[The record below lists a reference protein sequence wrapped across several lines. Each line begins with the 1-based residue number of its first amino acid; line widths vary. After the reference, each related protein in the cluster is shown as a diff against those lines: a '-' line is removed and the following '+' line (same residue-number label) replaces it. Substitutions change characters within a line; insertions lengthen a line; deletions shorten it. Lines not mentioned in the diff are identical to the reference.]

1 MRRTTLQYAAV
12 ALAATIFACDRQ
24 TPVAPVTR
32 QAPPSAAKSAAPN
45 AQDPLVAKLLDI
57 NAQLRARGMHIAIE
71 EVSYFRI
78 GQGRSDARIHAQEFR
93 WVPND
98 PRRNA
103 DGDRITYLVRNSR
116 GATASGLTGAQTGAA
131 IDAALG
137 TWDASR
143 PLKKVTIIKRPETA
157 VDPDIFDGFFG
168 IGTDADE
175 ANATPFQADI
185 VEAGWRPRAFF
196 EAAGGPG
203 GGRGILAFTIS
214 FIFTDDVTGEPTDI
228 NGDNRLDTAL
238 AEVYYNNTFG
248 DPADDR
254 AGNPWRINQ
263 PLPAIDVQTV
273 ALHENGHALGLG
285 HFGPPPDAVM
295 NPIYAGIRQAPLA
308 VDLAGMNAVWSSWP
322 NP

>member
-1 MRRTTLQYAAV
+1 MKRTVLQYALV
-12 ALAATIFACDRQ
+12 ALGATIFACEPQ

-32 QAPPSAAKSAAPN
+32 PATPGAARVAAPD
-45 AQDPLVAKLLDI
+45 AQDPLLAKLLDI
-57 NAQLRARGMHIAIE
+57 NAQLRSQGRHVAIE
-71 EVSYFRI
+71 EVSFFRI
-78 GQGRSDARIHAQEFR
+78 GDGRSSVRIHQQPFR

-103 DGDRITYLVRNSR
+103 DGDHITYLARNSR

-131 IDAALG
+131 IDAGLA
-137 TWDASR
+137 TWAAA
-143 PLKKVTIIKRPETA
+143 PALKKVTIVKRADTA

-168 IGTDADE
+168 IGTDPDE

-203 GGRGILAFTIS
+203 GGRGILAFTIT
-214 FIFTDDVTGEPTDI
+214 FIFTDDVTGDPTDI
-228 NGDNRLDTAL
+228 NGDNYFDTAL
-238 AEVYYNNTFG
+238 AEVYYNDTFG
-248 DPADDR
+248 DATTDR

-273 ALHENGHALGLG
+273 ALHENGHALELG
-285 HFGPPPDAVM
+285 HFGPPPAAVM
-295 NPIYAGIRQAPLA
+295 NPVYAGIRQAPLPI
-308 VDLAGMNAVWSSWP
+308 DLAGMNAVWSSWP